1 MRLDLA
7 GESKRSILDS
17 FWLSPALF
25 ILECG
30 GPAPLWPVLS
40 TANQAVLAAK
50 RFRAWETIAS
60 VGESAARPARR
71 RFGLFFHL
79 QIKCFGGEA
88 ISRLGDYR
96 ERRPTRCQASPAP
109 LWPVLSTANQAVL
122 AAKRFRAWETIAS
135 VGQSAARPAR
145 CRFGL
150 FFQLQIKLFWRRSDF
165 APGRLSRA

>member
-40 TANQAVLAAK
+40 TA
-50 RFRAWETIAS
+50 S
-60 VGESAARPARR
+60 
-71 RFGLFFHL
+71 
-79 QIKCFGGEA
+79 
-88 ISRLGDYR
+88 
-96 ERRPTRCQASPAP
+96 
-109 LWPVLSTANQAVL
+109 QAVL

-135 VGQSAARPAR
+135 VGQSAATPA
-145 CRFGL
+145 CPVPL
-150 FFQLQIKLFWRRSDF
+150 WPVLSTANQVFWRRSDF

>member
-60 VGESAARPARR
+60 VG
-71 RFGLFFHL
+71 
-79 QIKCFGGEA
+79 
-88 ISRLGDYR
+88 
-96 ERRPTRCQASPAP
+96 
-109 LWPVLSTANQAVL
+109 
-122 AAKRFRAWETIAS
+122 
-135 VGQSAARPAR
+135 QSAARPAHS
-145 CRFGL
+145 
-150 FFQLQIKLFWRRSDF
+150 KSVAWRLLRRRLNIYVDLLVAVED
-165 APGRLSRA
+165 APAKHK